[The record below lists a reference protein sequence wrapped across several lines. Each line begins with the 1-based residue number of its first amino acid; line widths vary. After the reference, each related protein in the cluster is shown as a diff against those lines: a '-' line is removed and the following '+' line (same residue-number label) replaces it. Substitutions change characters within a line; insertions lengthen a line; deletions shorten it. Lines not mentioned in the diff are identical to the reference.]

1 MPTLGGERGAG
12 TPQQMLIE
20 MTWQIYDR
28 GEKSLMPG
36 TIPRRAGFEISPSA
50 DLTEL
55 KRDGDARG
63 EQLMKVFTMKATLA
77 TDAFSVLLKMTKAI
91 ELNI

>member
-1 MPTLGGERGAG
+1 MPSA
-12 TPQQMLIE
+12 
-20 MTWQIYDR
+20 
-28 GEKSLMPG
+28 
-36 TIPRRAGFEISPSA
+36 IPRRAGFEISPSV

-63 EQLMKVFTMKATLA
+63 EQLMKAFTMKATLA
-77 TDAFSVLLKMTKAI
+77 TDVFSVLLKMTKAV

>member
-1 MPTLGGERGAG
+1 
-12 TPQQMLIE
+12 
-20 MTWQIYDR
+20 
-28 GEKSLMPG
+28 MPG
-36 TIPRRAGFEISPSA
+36 AILRRAGFEISPSA

-63 EQLMKVFTMKATLA
+63 EQLMKVFTMKATLVP
-77 TDAFSVLLKMTKAI
+77 DAFTVLLKMTKAV